1 MKKAKVF
8 INAKINLTLD
18 VQKKAGDYHQIESLV
33 LPISIGDYI
42 KVSKRA
48 DNKIVIKERGIKCGI
63 KNEDNNAYKTA
74 KAFIEKHETS
84 GVNILINKKIP
95 LSSGLGGS
103 SADIAGTLYSLNKIF
118 GKEELDILDK
128 LGSDTR
134 FMYYN
139 RPAII
144 SGRGEKLEFLKS
156 VSSFFVIILLHEQGV
171 SAKEGYKAFDD
182 LNKTSQNNTKKAL
195 EFLETDREKAYKY
208 FSNDLEEGVKALIPK
223 IQTNINALKNVGAK
237 ASLMAGSGSAV
248 LGIFNDKKARD
259 LAYKKLKKDYKD
271 KIIKTQTI

>member
-1 MKKAKVF
+1 
-8 INAKINLTLD
+8 
-18 VQKKAGDYHQIESLV
+18 
-33 LPISIGDYI
+33 
-42 KVSKRA
+42 
-48 DNKIVIKERGIKCGI
+48 
-63 KNEDNNAYKTA
+63 
-74 KAFIEKHETS
+74 
-84 GVNILINKKIP
+84 
-95 LSSGLGGS
+95 
-103 SADIAGTLYSLNKIF
+103 
-118 GKEELDILDK
+118 
-128 LGSDTR
+128 
-134 FMYYN
+134 MYYS

-195 EFLETDREKAYKY
+195 EFLETDRDKAYKY